1 MDLDKNLVRKV
12 TSFRPT
18 DFGTG
23 PVPTR
28 DKPKFHLA
36 VLHFWWFLGL
46 SQKSENRVRKVTSF
60 RPTIFGRPVL
70 SRILATRGCVL
81 SVLDQV
87 RTKFGPWNPEYGP
100 KRDFGKVTSFRP
112 TTFGR
117 PVLSRIPG
125 CGNPGVWSKC
135 PRPSSD
141 QVRALEPGIRAKTG
155 FWKSYI
161 FSPNNLRTSRI
172 VPYSGFQGPNLV
184 RTGPELVRTGPEL
197 VRIGPAQ
204 VPTWSPVVSCL
215 QSTLTTW
222 LYIVKVAI
230 LDMPTHLIRARPKT
244 GFGPKSR

>member
-70 SRILATRGCVL
+70 SRILGCGNPGGGVL

-112 TTFGR
+112 TIFGH
-117 PVLSRIPG
+117 PVL
-125 CGNPGVWSKC
+125 
-135 PRPSSD
+135 
-141 QVRALEPGIRAKTG
+141 
-155 FWKSYI
+155 
-161 FSPNNLRTSRI
+161 SRI

-184 RTGPELVRTGPEL
+184 RTWSRTL
-197 VRIGPAQ
+197 RM
-204 VPTWSPVVSCL
+204 
-215 QSTLTTW
+215 
-222 LYIVKVAI
+222 I
-230 LDMPTHLIRARPKT
+230 LDIQPKFQL
-244 GFGPKSR
+244 GAQWSLVCSPHSQPGCI